1 MSIYEYDEK
10 LHEKT
15 MMEIGRKEAQDGIS
29 PVLCFFHFNSY
40 FAFPYTY
47 LAQIGP
53 TTRLPFL
60 S

>member
-1 MSIYEYDEK
+1 MSIYEYNEK

-47 LAQIGP
+47 PQIVP
-53 TTRLPFL
+53 TTRLPFA